1 MKHWKETAEIFGR
14 VARLPE
20 IGKRAALATVIRVE
34 GSSYRRPGARFLVEQ
49 DGATLGSISGGCLEA
64 DVAENAMA
72 VIREA
77 APRRLRYDTG
87 ADDRSVWGL
96 GLGCSGTV
104 ELFVQPVTGR
114 ETLEA
119 IERARELLAGDRP
132 FALCTLVGG
141 ATDKGGILVASP
153 DGSFVGSTGDSALDR
168 ALSQAVAQSGGQPE
182 AKLQAFGPA
191 EVFTEVMTPPPSL
204 LLFGAGE
211 DARPIC
217 AYAADVGF
225 RVSVVDH
232 REELLSA
239 ERFPAAARRLS
250 LRPEKG
256 AGALRV
262 GPRTYA
268 VVLSHSFA
276 NDREWVRHLLAAGAP
291 HVGLLGPRARTEVIL
306 RQIGA
311 DGDERVFGLVGL
323 DLGAEGPEQVALSVV
338 AELLAAHSARE
349 PAHLRQK
356 AGAIHAT

>member
-14 VARLPE
+14 AVRLPQT
-20 IGKRAALATVIRVE
+20 GKRAALATVIRVE
-34 GSSYRRPGARFLVEQ
+34 GSSYRRPGARFLVEE

-64 DVAENAMA
+64 DVRENALA
-72 VIREA
+72 VMREA
-77 APRRLRYDTG
+77 APRRLCYDTG

-104 ELFVQPVTGR
+104 ELFVQPVTGAA
-114 ETLEA
+114 TLEA
-119 IERARELLAGDRP
+119 IDRARELLAGDRP

-141 ATDKGGILVASP
+141 APDAGGILVASSE
-153 DGSFVGSTGDSALDR
+153 GALGGSTGDSALDR
-168 ALSQAVAQSGGQPE
+168 ALSQAVAKLDGQRE
-182 AKLQAFGPA
+182 SKLHAVGPA
-191 EVFTEVMTPPPSL
+191 EVFTEVLTPPPSL

-232 REELLSA
+232 RDGLLSA
-239 ERFPAAARRLS
+239 ERFPAAARRMA
-250 LRPEKG
+250 LRPEEG
-256 AGALRV
+256 AGALPV
-262 GPRTYA
+262 GPRTYT

-276 NDREWVRHLLAAGAP
+276 NDREWVRHLLAAGAQ
-291 HVGLLGPRARTEVIL
+291 HVGLLGPRARTEEIL

-311 DGDERVFGLVGL
+311 EGDERVFGPVGL

-338 AELLAAHSARE
+338 AELLAAHCARE